1 MIFKNVLITGGCGF
15 IGSNFLKL
23 ILKKEKY
30 NIVNIDKLT
39 YASRLVKINY
49 KNYKFYKLDICSYNR
64 LKKIIFQFKPD
75 VIIHFAAETHVDN
88 SIINNSSFVNTN
100 IVGTSNLINIS
111 REFIS
116 KNKKTSKFKFI
127 HISTDEVFGQLL
139 NKKKTFSETSKYN
152 PRNPYAAT
160 KASSDFL
167 IKAYINTYGF
177 PAIILNCSNN
187 FGPFQHTEKLIPK
200 IVKNTILNKKIPI
213 YGKGMNIRD
222 WVYVEDFCEAIFK
235 IMLKGK
241 VGETFN
247 VGANN
252 EISNLELAKMII
264 QKIGK
269 KTNVKI
275 KPSSRIKFVK
285 DRLGH
290 DFRYAI
296 NSKKLRKFV
305 KWKPQNS
312 LDKGLSKTI
321 DYFLNLYEN
330 EK

>member
-1 MIFKNVLITGGCGF
+1 
-15 IGSNFLKL
+15 
-23 ILKKEKY
+23 
-30 NIVNIDKLT
+30 
-39 YASRLVKINY
+39 
-49 KNYKFYKLDICSYNR
+49 
-64 LKKIIFQFKPD
+64 
-75 VIIHFAAETHVDN
+75 
-88 SIINNSSFVNTN
+88 
-100 IVGTSNLINIS
+100 
-111 REFIS
+111 
-116 KNKKTSKFKFI
+116 
-127 HISTDEVFGQLL
+127 
-139 NKKKTFSETSKYN
+139 
-152 PRNPYAAT
+152 
-160 KASSDFL
+160 
-167 IKAYINTYGF
+167 
-177 PAIILNCSNN
+177 
-187 FGPFQHTEKLIPK
+187 
-200 IVKNTILNKKIPI
+200 
-213 YGKGMNIRD
+213 MNIRD

-296 NSKKLRKFV
+296 NFEKLRKFV